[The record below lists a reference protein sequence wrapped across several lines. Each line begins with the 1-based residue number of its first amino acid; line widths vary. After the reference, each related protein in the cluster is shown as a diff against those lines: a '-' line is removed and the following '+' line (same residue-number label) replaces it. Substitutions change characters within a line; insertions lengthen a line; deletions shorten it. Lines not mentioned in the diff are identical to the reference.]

1 MEKKRKVIFCIPTIT
16 KPLQPC
22 LDALAAS
29 VPLLDAA
36 GWDHYTAWS
45 IGCPYISHARA
56 QMVRKALD
64 ALADVVVF
72 IDHDMS
78 WEPSALLKLIETEGD
93 CVSGAYRFKD
103 DNEESYMGAL
113 MPDIHGIPQVR
124 ADGAVKALE
133 TEQGA
138 ARGYALEAEIA
149 GAIAAGN
156 VVPALVPALKAMV
169 MAQAKADLVD
179 GKYAVTIGD
188 KPAKDY
194 LGAFLDSEEG
204 KAFKAAAV
212 NGGGGAGGGGGSQG
226 GGKTMTKA
234 EYEALDPAAK
244 AEAGAQMVK
253 RELKIIDA
261 AA

>member
-1 MEKKRKVIFCIPTIT
+1 MKKKRKVIFCIPTIT
-16 KPLQPC
+16 RPLQPC

-45 IGCPYISHARA
+45 VGCPYISHARA

-103 DNEESYMGAL
+103 ENPESYMGAL

-124 ADGAVKALE
+124 ADGAIKAHC
-133 TEQGA
+133 
-138 ARGYALEAEIA
+138 
-149 GAIAAGN
+149 
-156 VVPALVPALKAMV
+156 VPAGFLKLTRYGISRFMLSYPHLQYIDTATLTV
-169 MAQAKADLVD
+169 DLFNHGTHKGVWYGEDYAFSRNWLEMGGDIWVIPDIQLDHHATD
-179 GKYAVTIGD
+179 GRVWPGNYHNYLRRQPGGD
-188 KPAKDY
+188 LA
-194 LGAFLDSEEG
+194 
-204 KAFKAAAV
+204 
-212 NGGGGAGGGGGSQG
+212 
-226 GGKTMTKA
+226 
-234 EYEALDPAAK
+234 
-244 AEAGAQMVK
+244 
-253 RELKIIDA
+253 
-261 AA
+261 

>member
-124 ADGAVKALE
+124 ADGAVKAHCVPAGFLKLTRYGISKFMLHYPNLQYIDTATLTVDLFNHGTHKGVWYGEDYAFSRNWLE
-133 TEQGA
+133 MG
-138 ARGYALEAEIA
+138 GEIW
-149 GAIAAGN
+149 
-156 VVPALVPALKAMV
+156 VVPDIQLDHHSTDGRVWKGNYHNYLRRQPGG
-169 MAQAKADLVD
+169 DL
-179 GKYAVTIGD
+179 AC
-188 KPAKDY
+188 
-194 LGAFLDSEEG
+194 
-204 KAFKAAAV
+204 
-212 NGGGGAGGGGGSQG
+212 
-226 GGKTMTKA
+226 
-234 EYEALDPAAK
+234 
-244 AEAGAQMVK
+244 
-253 RELKIIDA
+253 
-261 AA
+261 

>member
-124 ADGAVKALE
+124 ADGAVKAHCVPAGFLKLTRYGISKFMLHYPHLQYIDTATLTVDLFNHGTHKGVWYGEDYAFSRNWLE
-133 TEQGA
+133 MG
-138 ARGYALEAEIA
+138 GEIW
-149 GAIAAGN
+149 
-156 VVPALVPALKAMV
+156 VVPDIQLDHHSTDGRVWKGNYHNYLRRQPGG
-169 MAQAKADLVD
+169 DL
-179 GKYAVTIGD
+179 AC
-188 KPAKDY
+188 
-194 LGAFLDSEEG
+194 
-204 KAFKAAAV
+204 
-212 NGGGGAGGGGGSQG
+212 
-226 GGKTMTKA
+226 
-234 EYEALDPAAK
+234 
-244 AEAGAQMVK
+244 
-253 RELKIIDA
+253 
-261 AA
+261 

>member
-78 WEPSALLKLIETEGD
+78 WEPGALLKLIETEGD

-113 MPDIHGIPQVR
+113 MPDHRGIPQVR
-124 ADGAVKALE
+124 ADGAIKAHCVPAGFLKLTRYGISKFMLAYPHLQYIDTATLTVDLFNHGTHKGVWYGEDYAFSRNWLE
-133 TEQGA
+133 MG
-138 ARGYALEAEIA
+138 GEIW
-149 GAIAAGN
+149 
-156 VVPALVPALKAMV
+156 VVPDIQLDHHSTDGRVWKGNYHNYLRRQPGG
-169 MAQAKADLVD
+169 DL
-179 GKYAVTIGD
+179 A
-188 KPAKDY
+188 
-194 LGAFLDSEEG
+194 
-204 KAFKAAAV
+204 
-212 NGGGGAGGGGGSQG
+212 
-226 GGKTMTKA
+226 
-234 EYEALDPAAK
+234 
-244 AEAGAQMVK
+244 
-253 RELKIIDA
+253 
-261 AA
+261 

>member
-1 MEKKRKVIFCIPTIT
+1 MADDKTFTKEQLDKAVSDAVASLDVDGLKAKVAEALDEAKEAKRK
-16 KPLQPC
+16 LR
-22 LDALAAS
+22 AAS
-29 VPLLDAA
+29 EIKPEDMAALEAENEKLRGDLATAQKTAKDA
-36 GWDHYTAWS
+36 TAN
-45 IGCPYISHARA
+45 AE
-56 QMVRKALD
+56 KA
-64 ALADVVVF
+64 
-72 IDHDMS
+72 
-78 WEPSALLKLIETEGD
+78 T
-93 CVSGAYRFKD
+93 
-103 DNEESYMGAL
+103 
-113 MPDIHGIPQVR
+113 
-124 ADGAVKALE
+124 KALE

-234 EYEALDPAAK
+234 EYDALDPVAK
-244 AEAGAQMVK
+244 AAAGAQMVK
-253 RELKIIDA
+253 RELKVIDA

>member
-1 MEKKRKVIFCIPTIT
+1 MADDKTFTKADIDAAVAAATGAMDDKIEELSNKYAGAMDDLKKAQREVRAARDI
-16 KPLQPC
+16 KPE
-22 LDALAAS
+22 DLAAAEERADKAEAA
-29 VPLLDAA
+29 LKDAN
-36 GWDHYTAWS
+36 
-45 IGCPYISHARA
+45 
-56 QMVRKALD
+56 K
-64 ALADVVVF
+64 
-72 IDHDMS
+72 
-78 WEPSALLKLIETEGD
+78 
-93 CVSGAYRFKD
+93 
-103 DNEESYMGAL
+103 
-113 MPDIHGIPQVR
+113 QVGTLTKER
-124 ADGAVKALE
+124 DGAVKALE

-169 MAQAKADLVD
+169 MSQAKADLVD

-188 KPAKDY
+188 KPAKEY
-194 LGAFLDSEEG
+194 LGAFLDSEDG

-234 EYEALDPAAK
+234 EYDALDPVAK
-244 AEAGAQMVK
+244 AAAGAQMVK
-253 RELKIIDA
+253 RELKVIDA